1 MLAVITAPDGPPPPG
16 LEALADVAR
25 VHYATSLEHVA
36 RAVENAEVLLLWDF
50 RAQMLSE
57 AWSHARRLRWI
68 HSSAAGVDA
77 VLFPQLIASEVV
89 LTSSRGVYDR
99 AIAEYVLGLML
110 AFAKDL
116 WTTAEDQR
124 RREWRHRET
133 ERLHDRRLLV
143 IGVGGIGRAIATLAR
158 AAGMQVEA
166 VARTGRSDPDLGR
179 ITAVADLGGVLGDA
193 DYVVIAAPLTP
204 ETRGLFT
211 GTAFEQMKPTARLI
225 NIGRGAIV
233 DEAALLDALRR
244 KRIAGAALDVFMQ
257 EPLPKEHP
265 FWDLPGLVVSPHM
278 CGDFIGWGAAVADLF
293 VKNYMRWRRGEPLL
307 NMVDKTLGYVAS
319 SDQPALRRADEP
331 PAASR

>member
-36 RAVENAEVLLLWDF
+36 HAVENAEVLLLWDF

-77 VLFPQLIASEVV
+77 VLFPQLIASKVV
-89 LTSSRGVYDR
+89 LTNSRGVYDR

-110 AFAKDL
+110 AFAKDV

-143 IGVGGIGRAIATLAR
+143 IGVGGIGRAIALHGNQLMDRPDLLIREDLLTIQPR
-158 AAGMQVEA
+158 AVEA
-166 VARTGRSDPDLGR
+166 QLDVIGRSHRSPPE
-179 ITAVADLGGVLGDA
+179 
-193 DYVVIAAPLTP
+193 APQAS
-204 ETRGLFT
+204 F
-211 GTAFEQMKPTARLI
+211 
-225 NIGRGAIV
+225 
-233 DEAALLDALRR
+233 
-244 KRIAGAALDVFMQ
+244 AGN
-257 EPLPKEHP
+257 EP
-265 FWDLPGLVVSPHM
+265 M
-278 CGDFIGWGAAVADLF
+278 
-293 VKNYMRWRRGEPLL
+293 
-307 NMVDKTLGYVAS
+307 
-319 SDQPALRRADEP
+319 
-331 PAASR
+331 